1 MERKADGVKRFRG
14 CINDLLSVLALSA
27 MRSGDELSEIVGT
40 LLDVLLRMLRLVFA
54 YVRRTDGIDGSPIE
68 LVRLADKRSLAVQP
82 GEVGHALNR
91 WLTAE
96 RFTLPS
102 VITHPG
108 GRGALS
114 RARFGL
120 GLEAEVGVVVAGS
133 RRADFPTE
141 IDTLLLRG
149 AANQTATGLQAAR
162 RRRDQNRATEE
173 LERRVAERTADLRR
187 VNEQLRAENA
197 ERKRAEDALQRSEA
211 YLAEAQR
218 ISHTGSFGWH
228 VSSGELFWSDET
240 YRIAGV
246 DRATRPTVEQVLQRI
261 HPEDV
266 VAVQETLDR
275 ASRDGTDLD
284 FEHRFLM
291 PDGSVTYVHV
301 VAHAMTDEQGDLAYV
316 GAVTDVTAATRS
328 QQALE
333 RAFQDMQALK
343 DQHRLVIDTIPG
355 LVWSTLPDG
364 HADFLNQR
372 WLDYTGLSL
381 AEAQGWGWTAALHPE
396 DRAGFVEKWRTAL
409 ATGEP
414 WEAEARWRRADGEY
428 RWFHVRSVALR
439 DESRNIVRWYAVSTD
454 IDDRKRAEEQLL
466 LTKYSIDHSADY
478 AFWAAPDARLVFVN
492 DAGCNALGYTRDEL
506 LKLTVHDINPEFP
519 SEAWEDHWKGLRASQ
534 SLSLESKLRRKNG
547 QIFPV
552 ELSLNYL
559 LYNGQEYGFCFARDI
574 TQRQQRDEEM
584 QRLTT
589 RVLQLQDEERRRI
602 ARDLHDVTAQDLGAV
617 AVNLALLRRLVT
629 DLKPEAQNIVTESA
643 SLAEAVLQQ
652 IRTLSYLLHPPLLDQ
667 VGLASA
673 LRWYVE
679 GFTKRSG
686 IHVDIEISRD
696 IGRPSL
702 DIETALFRIVQESL
716 TNVHRHSGSGSATI
730 RLVRAG
736 ERMALHVKDQGSGM
750 IDGAIGAIADHVQ
763 SLGLGI
769 LGMRQRLRQFGG
781 QLEIQT
787 SHHGTEIIATVP
799 LTSAPTG
806 QPGQGQ
812 RSGE

>member
-1 MERKADGVKRFRG
+1 
-14 CINDLLSVLALSA
+14 
-27 MRSGDELSEIVGT
+27 
-40 LLDVLLRMLRLVFA
+40 
-54 YVRRTDGIDGSPIE
+54 
-68 LVRLADKRSLAVQP
+68 
-82 GEVGHALNR
+82 
-91 WLTAE
+91 
-96 RFTLPS
+96 
-102 VITHPG
+102 
-108 GRGALS
+108 
-114 RARFGL
+114 
-120 GLEAEVGVVVAGS
+120 
-133 RRADFPTE
+133 
-141 IDTLLLRG
+141 
-149 AANQTATGLQAAR
+149 
-162 RRRDQNRATEE
+162 
-173 LERRVAERTADLRR
+173 
-187 VNEQLRAENA
+187 
-197 ERKRAEDALQRSEA
+197 
-211 YLAEAQR
+211 
-218 ISHTGSFGWH
+218 
-228 VSSGELFWSDET
+228 
-240 YRIAGV
+240 
-246 DRATRPTVEQVLQRI
+246 VLQRI

-266 VAVQETLDR
+266 VFVQETLDR

-301 VAHAMTDEQGDLAYV
+301 VAHAMRDEQGDLAYV

-381 AEAQGWGWTAALHPE
+381 EEAQGWGWTAALHPE
-396 DRAGFVEKWRTAL
+396 DRAGFVEKLRTAM

-439 DESRNIVRWYAVSTD
+439 DESGNIVRWYAVSTH
-454 IDDRKRAEEQLL
+454 IDNRKRAEEQLL

-506 LKLTVHDINPEFP
+506 LKLTVHDINPDFP
-519 SEAWEDHWKGLRASQ
+519 SAAWEDHWKGFRASQ
-534 SLSLESKLRRKNG
+534 SLCLESKLRRKNG
-547 QIFPV
+547 QILPV
-552 ELSLNYL
+552 ELSVNYL

-602 ARDLHDVTAQDLGAV
+602 AKDLHDVTAQDLGAV
-617 AVNLALLRRLVT
+617 VVNLALLRRLVT

-673 LRWYVE
+673 LHWYVA

-686 IHVDIEISRD
+686 IHVDTEISRD

-736 ERMALHVKDQGSGM
+736 ERLALYVKDQGSGM
-750 IDGAIGAIADHVQ
+750 IDAATGAIADHVQ

-787 SHHGTEIIATVP
+787 SHHGTAIIATVP
-799 LTSAPTG
+799 LTSAPPGSRARGSVRENDDGEYPTG
-806 QPGQGQ
+806 G
-812 RSGE
+812 RSRDHATRVAWSP

>member
-1 MERKADGVKRFRG
+1 
-14 CINDLLSVLALSA
+14 
-27 MRSGDELSEIVGT
+27 
-40 LLDVLLRMLRLVFA
+40 
-54 YVRRTDGIDGSPIE
+54 
-68 LVRLADKRSLAVQP
+68 
-82 GEVGHALNR
+82 
-91 WLTAE
+91 
-96 RFTLPS
+96 
-102 VITHPG
+102 
-108 GRGALS
+108 
-114 RARFGL
+114 
-120 GLEAEVGVVVAGS
+120 
-133 RRADFPTE
+133 
-141 IDTLLLRG
+141 
-149 AANQTATGLQAAR
+149 
-162 RRRDQNRATEE
+162 
-173 LERRVAERTADLRR
+173 VAERTADLRR

-211 YLAEAQR
+211 YLAETQR

-266 VAVQETLDR
+266 VFVQETLDR

-284 FEHRFLM
+284 VEHRFLM

-301 VAHAMTDEQGDLAYV
+301 VAHAMRDEQGDLAYV
-316 GAVTDVTAATRS
+316 GAVTDVTVATRS

-333 RAFQDMQALK
+333 RTFQDMQALK

-364 HADFLNQR
+364 HADFLTQR

-409 ATGEP
+409 TTGEP
-414 WEAEARWRRADGEY
+414 WEAEARWRRTDGEY

-439 DESRNIVRWYAVSTD
+439 DESGNIVRWYAASTD

-492 DAGCNALGYTRDEL
+492 DAGSNALGYTRDEL

-519 SEAWEDHWKGLRASQ
+519 REAWEDHWKGLRASQ
-534 SLSLESKLRRKNG
+534 SLCLESKLRRKNG
-547 QIFPV
+547 EIFPV

-589 RVLQLQDEERRRI
+589 RGLQLQDEERRRI

-629 DLKPEAQNIVTESA
+629 DLKSEAQNLVTESA

-686 IHVDIEISRD
+686 IHVDIEIARD

-736 ERMALHVKDQGSGM
+736 ERMALYVKDQGVGM
-750 IDGAIGAIADHVQ
+750 IEAATGAIADHVQ

-781 QLEIQT
+781 QLEIHT

-812 RSGE
+812 RLGE